1 MRNRKGTDKILAVY
15 WFAILFIVAAGIIY
29 MTLLVYGKP
38 FDVREMEASLLADK
52 VADCVAYGGILDES
66 FLTNENSKENLFVVC
81 GINSEVEDTYGWR
94 EQEQYY
100 LEVTI
105 SDFKAGPGSI
115 YFSGRDG
122 NLNLKDD
129 CTIKGEGLPVCV
141 NRQFYTYGE
150 KGGSSLVKILSIVKK
165 TDKNVR

>member
-1 MRNRKGTDKILAVY
+1 MVISSTSSTRPLLKLMPEGCIGKYFPANPKVY
-15 WFAILFIVAAGIIY
+15 RVPD
-29 MTLLVYGKP
+29 LVNFSCAKK
-38 FDVREMEASLLADK
+38 F
-52 VADCVAYGGILDES
+52 ILDES